1 VNQPP
6 RAAIHQRQSGRDQGM
21 LRSSKADLLGKR
33 RPKDHSS
40 LTVVGEPLPRCAVNQ
55 RVEVRHPPQDLSSNR
70 DCQRLVGRLQ
80 ITGALRGR
88 IERPPA
94 PQDGIEHLQRSPARR

>member
-1 VNQPP
+1 MIV
-6 RAAIHQRQSGRDQGM
+6 
-21 LRSSKADLLGKR
+21 GK
-33 RPKDHSS
+33 
-40 LTVVGEPLPRCAVNQ
+40 PLPRCAVDQ
-55 RVEVRHPPQDLSSNR
+55 RVEVRHSPQYLSGNR

-94 PQDGIEHLQRSPARR
+94 PQNGIEHLQRSPARR